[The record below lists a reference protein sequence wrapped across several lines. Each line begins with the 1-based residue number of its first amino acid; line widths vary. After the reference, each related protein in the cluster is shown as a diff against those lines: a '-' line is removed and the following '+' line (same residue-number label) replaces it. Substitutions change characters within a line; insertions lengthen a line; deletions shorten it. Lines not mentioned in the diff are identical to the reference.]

1 MVMHRRRFLRTTGLS
16 ALTLAVAAACDDNT
30 PADRPRKVIVVGA
43 GIAGLAAARTLADRG
58 HDVVVLEARDRIGG
72 RIRTSDHWPDAPVDL
87 GASWIHGVDGN
98 PIIDLARKAGAR
110 TAATSYADGTD
121 YGTDGHRI
129 DEATADRLEHWRT
142 TIAEALTT
150 FQDAADDA
158 DDAADASLRAVAERA
173 VNWPA
178 LAAEDKALV
187 ASVLNDYEHEYSG
200 SAENLSGL
208 YFDDDA
214 KIKGQDVL
222 FPAGYGAITDYLA
235 KGLTVS
241 TGQVVERIDWSERAV
256 RVSTRGGGLDADH
269 VVVTVPL
276 GVLGSGAIEFV
287 PGLPTEK
294 ATAISKLGMGVLD
307 KCFLRF
313 PAKFWPDTDWLTYV
327 PGVNAAGQWGQ
338 WINYSRAAGQPILLG
353 FNAADF
359 GAAGETLSDTDL
371 VAAAMTTLRTIYGPA
386 IPAPIDYQLTRW
398 AADPY
403 ALGSYSFNKLGSTP
417 DMRDH
422 LAAGIDGRVH
432 FAGEATSRQSFGT
445 VHGAYTSGVRAAEQ
459 ITG

>member
-222 FPAGYGAITDYLA
+222 FPMRLRRDHRLPRQGADREHRAGRRAHRL
-235 KGLTVS
+235 
-241 TGQVVERIDWSERAV
+241 ERARGQGV
-256 RVSTRGGGLDADH
+256 HPRRRPGRRSRRGHRSAGRPGQRRNRIRPRPAHREGHGDLETRYGRARQVLPAVPREVLARHRLAHLRPRRERRRAVGAMDQLLPRRRSAD
-269 VVVTVPL
+269 P
-276 GVLGSGAIEFV
+276 ARIQ
-287 PGLPTEK
+287 
-294 ATAISKLGMGVLD
+294 
-307 KCFLRF
+307 CRRLRRRF
-313 PAKFWPDTDWLTYV
+313 Y
-327 PGVNAAGQWGQ
+327 
-338 WINYSRAAGQPILLG
+338 
-353 FNAADF
+353 
-359 GAAGETLSDTDL
+359 ETLSDTDL

-422 LAAGIDGRVH
+422 LAMRHRWA
-432 FAGEATSRQSFGT
+432 
-445 VHGAYTSGVRAAEQ
+445 RALRR
-459 ITG
+459 